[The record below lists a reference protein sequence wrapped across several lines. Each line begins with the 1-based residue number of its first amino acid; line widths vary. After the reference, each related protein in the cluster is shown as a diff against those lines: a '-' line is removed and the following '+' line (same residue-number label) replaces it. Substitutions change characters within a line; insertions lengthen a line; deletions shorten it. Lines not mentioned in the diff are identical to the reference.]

1 MAGLLPPRH
10 PRSRRHS
17 PELQNFFEG
26 DRWDLAFLGQFEYTL
41 DAKNRLTIPPKFRG
55 PLSDGVVLAKE
66 LDPCISVWPLGGWH
80 AHTEQLLGSRDQLDE
95 DTRDLQ
101 RLLHA
106 GAYEGQL
113 DAAGRIMLPQ
123 ALIERVGL
131 DREISL
137 IGNLN
142 LIELWDRA
150 AWAKRQPELDA
161 QAADIAKRLSRR
173 DGEGR

>member
-1 MAGLLPPRH
+1 M
-10 PRSRRHS
+10 
-17 PELQNFFEG
+17 
-26 DRWDLAFLGQFEYTL
+26 AFLGQFEYTL

-66 LDPCISVWPLGGWH
+66 LDPCISLWPVSGWL

-106 GAYEGQL
+106 GAYESQL

-123 ALIERVGL
+123 PLIERVGL
-131 DREISL
+131 DREVTL

-142 LIELWDRA
+142 LIEVWARE

-161 QAADIAKRLSRR
+161 QAADIAKRLSERSR
-173 DGEGR
+173 EGRR